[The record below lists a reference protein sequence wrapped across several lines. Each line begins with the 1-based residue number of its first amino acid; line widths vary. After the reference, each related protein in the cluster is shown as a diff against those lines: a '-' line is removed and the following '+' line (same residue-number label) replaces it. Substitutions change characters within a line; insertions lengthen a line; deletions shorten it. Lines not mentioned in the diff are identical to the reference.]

1 MEHITTL
8 DGITI
13 GYLKRGRGRPL
24 LCVHGVTADHQSWTA
39 VTPYLEAHCTIYAMD
54 RRGRGGSGDAPDY
67 DLWREAADVVALVET
82 IGEPATV
89 LGHSYGGLICLEA
102 ALLSNNIAQ
111 LILYEPAVSAETPH
125 IAPEV
130 IERIKALVERDELEK
145 AMELFLREVAEIPD
159 HDMDIYRQ
167 SPLWA
172 ARIPLAR
179 TIPRELE
186 TDLSY
191 TFQPE
196 RFVNLQTPTALLLGG
211 DSPPL
216 YRQGVERLNAALP
229 NSQIVILPG
238 QQHIAHHANPELLA
252 ATVRQFL
259 STWRR
264 G

>member
-1 MEHITTL
+1 MDHITSR
-8 DGITI
+8 DGTVI
-13 GYLKRGRGRPL
+13 GYVKRGRGRPL

-39 VTPYLEAHCTIYAMD
+39 MTPHLEEHYTVYAMD
-54 RRGRGGSGDAPDY
+54 RRGRGGSGDAPEY
-67 DLWREAADVVALVET
+67 DLWREAADVVALVEAM
-82 IGEPATV
+82 GEPAAV

-102 ALLSNNIAQ
+102 ALLTDNIAQ
-111 LILYEPAVSAETPH
+111 LILYEPAVPAETPH

-130 IERIKALVERDELEK
+130 IGRIKALVEGDELEK
-145 AMELFLREVAEIPD
+145 AMEVCLREVAEIPD

-196 RFVNLQTPTALLLGG
+196 RFAKLQTPTALLLGG

-216 YRQGVERLNAALP
+216 YRQGVERLHAALP
-229 NSQIVILPG
+229 TSQIVILPG

-252 ATVRQFL
+252 TAVRQL
-259 STWRR
+259 V
-264 G
+264 